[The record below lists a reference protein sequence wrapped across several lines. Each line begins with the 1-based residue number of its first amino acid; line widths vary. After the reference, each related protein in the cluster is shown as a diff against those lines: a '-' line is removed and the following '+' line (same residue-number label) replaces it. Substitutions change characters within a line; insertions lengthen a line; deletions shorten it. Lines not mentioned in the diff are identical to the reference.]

1 MDASVVLL
9 ETRGWTYV
17 NQKPYETGVVE
28 RAERSVIADGIVKTV
43 MSCLSELESYKRKL
57 LELR

>member
-1 MDASVVLL
+1 MDASVAPL

-28 RAERSVIADGIVKTV
+28 RAERSVIADDIVKTV
-43 MSCLSELESYKRKL
+43 MSCMSELGSYKRKL
-57 LELR
+57 LRSR